1 MKILA
6 MFLLVAA
13 AVMSSSGELSGNPD
27 EPRGLYKR
35 YINCPPRS
43 LCLPATEPPVITT
56 ELHPDVG
63 NYEPIVQNPSGH
75 REKRGSKPVPI
86 IFCNRKTG

>member
-1 MKILA
+1 
-6 MFLLVAA
+6 A
-13 AVMSSSGELSGNPD
+13 AVMSSSGEELENPK
-27 EPRGLYKR
+27 ETHGLFKK
-35 YINCPPRS
+35 YIKCS
-43 LCLPATEPPVITT
+43 HGALCQPATEPPVITP

-86 IFCNRKTG
+86 IFCNRKTGKCQRM